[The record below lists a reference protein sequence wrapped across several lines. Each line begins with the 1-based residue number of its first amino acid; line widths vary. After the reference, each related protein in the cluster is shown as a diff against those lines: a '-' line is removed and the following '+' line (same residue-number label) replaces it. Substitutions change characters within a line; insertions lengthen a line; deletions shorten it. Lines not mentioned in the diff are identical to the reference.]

1 MAKVDYQNKKEY
13 QLNLQIG
20 VDFEEQI
27 NILVSFLKD
36 YVTLKTGVYSS
47 FHNNTLVVINVTK

>member
-13 QLNLQIG
+13 QLNLQSG

-27 NILVSFLKD
+27 NILV
-36 YVTLKTGVYSS
+36 
-47 FHNNTLVVINVTK
+47 